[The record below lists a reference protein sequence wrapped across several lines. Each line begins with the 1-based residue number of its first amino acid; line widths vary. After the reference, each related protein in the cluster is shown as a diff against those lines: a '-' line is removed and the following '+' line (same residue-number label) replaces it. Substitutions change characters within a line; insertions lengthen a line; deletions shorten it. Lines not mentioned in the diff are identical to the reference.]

1 MIFTKKIF
9 KKVIISSLMTVIAI
23 TTAEAQ
29 NTQPTWWFGVS
40 GAANSNFY
48 SGTTQRLNNSL
59 IVPVAFHEAN
69 GIRPF
74 GSVFLEYRPAG
85 VFGLMLNAGYDGRGS
100 KFDGV
105 IAPCDCPATLKTN
118 MDYITVEPSLRL
130 AVPSSKLYFFAGP
143 RVAFNQQKDFNYTQ
157 LRQPNTD
164 AELSAMRSTV
174 VTGQIGMGY
183 EFPLSVPTSATQ
195 VNLSP
200 FISYHPYFG
209 QDPRDIESLSISTVR
224 AGVALKIG
232 KARKSKVT
240 ETPPAEVPVREVA
253 FSVRGP
259 LSQPVKLQVSE
270 TLPLRHSV
278 FFDEGSSAVPNRYVL
293 LTPDQASSFK
303 EEQLQQEPTQITSGR
318 SARQLNVYYNIL
330 NILGDRMR
338 SNPAANISL
347 SGASA
352 QGPVAG
358 KAFAETVKQYLVS
371 VFGISNSRIETQG
384 RTKPLIP
391 SEKPGATKELTLLR
405 AGDRRVDIQSNSAE
419 LLMEVGGGLM
429 KPVQINSTINP
440 LDSQVVFTNDGASVL
455 LKSWTVELTDENGTT
470 QKHGPYT
477 TDETNMTVASILGDR
492 SEGTYKVIMLGESK
506 NGSAVTKEGSVSL
519 KRGEESIEKAYR
531 YSILFDFDKTQT
543 TASYAKFLTDVVSP
557 LISEGSTV
565 SIHGHTDVIGG
576 DAYNLNLSKQ
586 RASETQTIIES
597 ALNKAGTSNV
607 KFETS
612 GFGEDLS
619 RLPFDNN
626 LPEERFYNRTVIID
640 IMPLKK

>member
-23 TTAEAQ
+23 STAEAQ

-85 VFGLMLNAGYDGRGS
+85 VFGFMLNAGYDGRGS

-174 VTGQIGMGY
+174 VTGQVGMGY

-224 AGVALKIG
+224 AGVAL
-232 KARKSKVT
+232 
-240 ETPPAEVPVREVA
+240 
-253 FSVRGP
+253 
-259 LSQPVKLQVSE
+259 
-270 TLPLRHSV
+270 
-278 FFDEGSSAVPNRYVL
+278 
-293 LTPDQASSFK
+293 
-303 EEQLQQEPTQITSGR
+303 
-318 SARQLNVYYNIL
+318 
-330 NILGDRMR
+330 
-338 SNPAANISL
+338 
-347 SGASA
+347 
-352 QGPVAG
+352 
-358 KAFAETVKQYLVS
+358 
-371 VFGISNSRIETQG
+371 
-384 RTKPLIP
+384 
-391 SEKPGATKELTLLR
+391 
-405 AGDRRVDIQSNSAE
+405 
-419 LLMEVGGGLM
+419 
-429 KPVQINSTINP
+429 
-440 LDSQVVFTNDGASVL
+440 
-455 LKSWTVELTDENGTT
+455 
-470 QKHGPYT
+470 
-477 TDETNMTVASILGDR
+477 
-492 SEGTYKVIMLGESK
+492 
-506 NGSAVTKEGSVSL
+506 
-519 KRGEESIEKAYR
+519 
-531 YSILFDFDKTQT
+531 
-543 TASYAKFLTDVVSP
+543 
-557 LISEGSTV
+557 
-565 SIHGHTDVIGG
+565 
-576 DAYNLNLSKQ
+576 
-586 RASETQTIIES
+586 
-597 ALNKAGTSNV
+597 
-607 KFETS
+607 
-612 GFGEDLS
+612 
-619 RLPFDNN
+619 
-626 LPEERFYNRTVIID
+626 
-640 IMPLKK
+640 